1 MFFPSSRIDRKERR
15 RQMENKFEY
24 ETPKV
29 VDYGDIKEITE
40 TNLKVANVDLPLGT
54 PTTGL
59 PLGSNF

>member
-1 MFFPSSRIDRKERR
+1 
-15 RQMENKFEY
+15 MENKFEY